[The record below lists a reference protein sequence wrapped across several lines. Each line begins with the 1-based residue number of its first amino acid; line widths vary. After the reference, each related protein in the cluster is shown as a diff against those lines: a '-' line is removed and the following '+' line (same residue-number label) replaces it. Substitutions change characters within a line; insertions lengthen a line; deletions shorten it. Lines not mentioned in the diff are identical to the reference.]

1 MSATTLTHKTRNLP
15 VTVGTAVAS
24 STAMLMGDMAAGIV
38 YVDGVTAS
46 HTMAVYGSSDGT
58 TFVPLY
64 GFDGQ
69 AATVTVAADGGACSM
84 PDAVY
89 PLRFVKLV
97 SGTDLGTAANVVISL
112 KS

>member
-38 YVDGVTAS
+38 HVDGVTAS
-46 HTMAVYGSSDGT
+46 HTLAVYGSSDGT

-69 AATVTVAADGGACSM
+69 PATVSVNAVSGSVVL
-84 PDAVY
+84 PDTAY

-97 SGTDLGTAANVVISL
+97 SGTDLGTAASVVISL

>member
-1 MSATTLTHKTRNLP
+1 MSELLCSHRTRNLP
-15 VTVGTAVAS
+15 VTVGTAVQS
-24 STAMLMGDMAAGIV
+24 STAMLMGDMAAGMVIV
-38 YVDGVTAS
+38 EGVTGT
-46 HTMAVYGSSDGT
+46 HTLTVYGSSDGAT
-58 TFVPLY
+58 YAALY

-69 AATVTVAADGGACSM
+69 AATVSVAADGGACSM